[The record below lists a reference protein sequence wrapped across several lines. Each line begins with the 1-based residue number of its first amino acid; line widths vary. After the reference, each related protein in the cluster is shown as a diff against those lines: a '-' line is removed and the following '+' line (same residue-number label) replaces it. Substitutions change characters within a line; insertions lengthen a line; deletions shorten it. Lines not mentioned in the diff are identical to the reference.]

1 MGKRHRIDW
10 GEVFFWL
17 ILFLLTGKIIGSI
30 ADIFRGRK

>member
-10 GEVFFWL
+10 GEVLFWL
-17 ILFLLTGKIIGSI
+17 IIILLTGSVIGSI